1 MATKNKKTEA
11 ERLEQEKQE
20 LNSLIN
26 KGYTFEVED
35 TEFRI
40 EKYFYGLLKK
50 RVPVKVK
57 RQFRIQEPT
66 LGTLDRL
73 SAEWIKIAIDEE
85 KLKGSDGLK
94 VAKSLANRH
103 ARRCASVV
111 ALSVLGSDY
120 LIPKQSAG
128 NAVRYM
134 EDIARLSELTDLFAR
149 TIKPSRLYELTLL
162 INTISNFGD
171 FLNSIRLMQSE
182 RTTAPDL
189 VE

>member
-1 MATKNKKTEA
+1 MAKKQKPEA
-11 ERLEQEKQE
+11 ERLEQEKRE

-40 EKYFYGLLKK
+40 EKRFFGLLKK

-57 RQFRIQEPT
+57 RQFRIKEPT

-73 SAEWIKIAIDEE
+73 SAEWVEIAIDEE

-103 ARRCASVV
+103 AKRCARIV

-120 LIPKQSAG
+120 LIPKYAG
-128 NAVRYM
+128 NAVRYT
-134 EDIARLSELTDLFAR
+134 EDDVRLNELTDLFTR

>member
-1 MATKNKKTEA
+1 MAKKQKPEA
-11 ERLEQEKQE
+11 ERLEQEKRE

-40 EKYFYGLLKK
+40 EKRFFGLLKK

-73 SAEWIKIAIDEE
+73 SAEWIEIAIDEE
-85 KLKGSDGLK
+85 KIKGAEGMK
-94 VAKSLANRH
+94 VAKALVNKH
-103 ARRCASVV
+103 AKRCARIV
-111 ALSVLGSDY
+111 ALAVLGSDY
-120 LIPKQSAG
+120 LIPKYSTG
-128 NAVRYM
+128 NTVRYT
-134 EDIARLSELTDLFAR
+134 EDITRLNDLTSLFFR
-149 TIKPSRLYELTLL
+149 TVKPSRLYELTVL
-162 INTISNFGD
+162 INAISNFGD